1 MVNEGVHFSSKVRRW
16 LNLWNNKSYQKKQ
29 NMDTTQALVD
39 DKSPYIVESLPDSF
53 VDVLKAVNID
63 FFSRILRSCC
73 W

>member
-1 MVNEGVHFSSKVRRW
+1 
-16 LNLWNNKSYQKKQ
+16 
-29 NMDTTQALVD
+29 MDTTQALVD